1 MGGNWYYSLQVC
13 REGRGRPCG
22 SRHILSPI
30 SVSCAAEWGP
40 EDPALPTLWVPYSGG
55 SPPRPLP
62 YLPKAP
68 LRCWERVP
76 GLQNWKHRPQDEEG
90 KDGAISKSLL
100 SLAGGCDNLC
110 LALFISRLSLRV
122 HSGPIADISA
132 SLFPAVVA
140 AGTINTSSLLV
151 SLIGSIYP
159 KSES

>member
-1 MGGNWYYSLQVC
+1 MGGNWYYSLQGC
-13 REGRGRPCG
+13 GEGEGFVAPG
-22 SRHILSPI
+22 IFSPP
-30 SVSCAAEWGP
+30 SLC
-40 EDPALPTLWVPYSGG
+40 PALPSGG
-55 SPPRPLP
+55 QRTLCYPHYGCLTLGAPPRPLP

-76 GLQNWKHRPQDEEG
+76 GLQNWKHRPQNEEG

-110 LALFISRLSLRV
+110 LALFISRLSPRV
-122 HSGPIADISA
+122 RSVPIADISA

-140 AGTINTSSLLV
+140 AGIINKSSLLV
-151 SLIGSIYP
+151 SLVGNIYP